1 MRPTKSTIRVVGSL
15 TAVALLSACAARTQ
29 ISAQQESSSYLSRAG
44 RSYTP
49 PGPAGDPWG
58 PYVSEAAAKFDVPQR
73 WIREVMRQESG
84 GRMYSRSGAPITSGA
99 GAMGLMQVMPGTYD
113 ELRVRYPEL
122 GDDPFDPHN
131 NIMAGTAYI
140 REMYDIYGSPGFLA
154 AYNAGPGRL
163 DDYLTR
169 SRTLPEETRRY
180 VASIG
185 PKLGG
190 DSPNRP
196 SPGEQY
202 AANSVPLA
210 IPDGPRY
217 ASAAPVRSFA
227 PAYSAPAYSTAVASA
242 LNSAPPGALS
252 SESVQVASSGYVP
265 GQPIRLSPQPY
276 AAPATVFAAAEPIRL
291 RPQPDAAPAYA
302 AAEPIRL
309 RPQPDAVPVP
319 AAAYAAAEPIRLR
332 PQPDAAPAYATAE
345 PIRLRPQPAEP
356 VQVAALEEAPLPEP
370 PALAAVPYTPPASP
384 SRRAVQ
390 AARLPEPPAAMRR
403 PVQVAQV
410 MHQVMHT
417 PRLAMVL
424 PPEPPRQFAAAQM
437 PFSPAPRPLGFS
449 LFSRANAEP
458 VSRHPGPA
466 TGAGNWAVQVG
477 AFANESLASA
487 ATASARG
494 QAREVLAYAR
504 TVVAGVRQPGGV
516 LYRARLTGLSR
527 DAAAHACERLQRS
540 RTSCMVVSPD
550 AQS

>member
-15 TAVALLSACAARTQ
+15 TAVALLSACAAKTQ
-29 ISAQQESSSYLSRAG
+29 ISAQQESSTYLSRAG

-49 PGPAGDPWG
+49 PGSASDPWG
-58 PYVSEAAAKFDVPQR
+58 PYISEASAKFDVPQR

-84 GRMYSRSGAPITSGA
+84 GRLYSRNGAPITSSA

-113 ELRVRYPEL
+113 ELRARYPEL
-122 GDDPFDPHN
+122 GSDPFDPHN
-131 NIMAGTAYI
+131 NILAGTAYI

-190 DSPNRP
+190 DSPNRA

-202 AANSVPLA
+202 AANAVPFA

-227 PAYSAPAYSTAVASA
+227 PAYATAVASP

-252 SESVQVASSGYVP
+252 SEPVQMAGSGYTP

-276 AAPATVFAAAEPIRL
+276 AEPAVVLAAAEPIRL
-291 RPQPDAAPAYA
+291 RPQPDAASAPAAVFAAGEPIRLSPQPDAAPAYA

-309 RPQPDAVPVP
+309 RPQP
-319 AAAYAAAEPIRLR
+319 
-332 PQPDAAPAYATAE
+332 
-345 PIRLRPQPAEP
+345 
-356 VQVAALEEAPLPEP
+356 VQVAELEEAPLPMP
-370 PALAAVPYTPPASP
+370 PAMAAVPYTPPAAP
-384 SRRAVQ
+384 FRPTVQ
-390 AARLPEPPAAMRR
+390 VARLPEPPAPAFR
-403 PVQVAQV
+403 PVQVAQATQ
-410 MHQVMHT
+410 M
-417 PRLAMVL
+417 PRPPMVA

-437 PFSPAPRPLGFS
+437 PFSAPPRALGFS
-449 LFSRANAEP
+449 LVSRANAEP
-458 VSRHPGPA
+458 AGRHAGPV
-466 TGAGNWAVQVG
+466 TGGGGNWAVQVG
-477 AFANESLASA
+477 AFANEALASA

-504 TVVAGVRQPGGV
+504 TVVAGVRQPRGV

-527 DAAAHACERLQRS
+527 DAASQACERLQRS